1 MRVIAVVFLF
11 LVVVGLFKSCSDSD
25 QAAPTVSRADKMCAD
40 QGYAWVMAGNFVK
53 RELKSPDSAK
63 FGHKPDAYSYMGD
76 CRHSIIGSVDSQNS
90 FGAMLRSRF
99 SVTMVYLKSEN
110 KWKAE
115 NLAFH

>member
-1 MRVIAVVFLF
+1 MRVIAAVFLF
-11 LVVVGLFKSCSDSD
+11 LVVIGVLKSCADSNH
-25 QAAPTVSRADKMCAD
+25 ATPTVSRADKMCAD

-63 FGHKPDAYSYMGD
+63 FGHKPDAYSYLGE

-90 FGAMLRSRF
+90 FGAMLRTRF

-110 KWKAE
+110 KWRADH
-115 NLAFH
+115 LAFH